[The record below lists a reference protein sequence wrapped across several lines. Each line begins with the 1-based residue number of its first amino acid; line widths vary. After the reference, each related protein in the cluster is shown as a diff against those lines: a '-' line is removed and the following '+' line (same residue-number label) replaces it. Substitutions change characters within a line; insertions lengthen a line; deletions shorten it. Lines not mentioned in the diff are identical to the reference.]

1 MGRIHF
7 PIREILQIGEGT
19 REYRIHPEYC
29 PPFRRHAIQ
38 LAGISHTTKHFRFI
52 RMHPTESQILVCLRG
67 EGRVWVDEEWKT
79 CGPGQAYL
87 TPVGPRNAYEAVRGW
102 EVAWVVYST
111 AVVRVDK
118 PRLIEVDPR
127 PLEYILQ
134 GLHHEFY
141 GRREDAL
148 LGYWTELL
156 QMHVVRIVK
165 LNHSSKLWRFW
176 QTVQDDLG
184 SPWDLDTLAR
194 RAGMGIEQLRRV
206 CLEETGESPMRH
218 LTRMRMQHAVSL
230 LAEGSKVDAAAHA
243 VGYENP
249 FAFSTAFSRIMR
261 RPPSSYNPSRTA
273 KILLG
278 G

>member
-1 MGRIHF
+1 MGKIHF

-29 PPFRRHAIQ
+29 PPFQQHSIR
-38 LAGISHTTKHFRFI
+38 LAGISHTTKHFRFY
-52 RMHPTESQILVCLRG
+52 RMKPHESQVLVCLRG
-67 EGRVWVDEEWKT
+67 KGRVWVDEEWKIS
-79 CGPGQAYL
+79 GPGSAYV
-87 TPVGPRNAYEAVRGW
+87 TPVGQRHAYEAVKDW
-102 EVAWVVYST
+102 KIAWVVYST

-141 GRREDAL
+141 GRREDAM

-156 QMHVVRIVK
+156 QLHVLRIVK

-184 SPWDLDTLAR
+184 AAWDLEQLSR
-194 RAGMGIEQLRRV
+194 QAGMGIEQLRRV
-206 CLEETGESPMRH
+206 CQKEMGESPMRY

-230 LAEGSKVDAAAHA
+230 LSAGYKVDAAAHA

-249 FAFSTAFSRIMR
+249 FAFSTAFSRVMR
-261 RPPSSYNPSRTA
+261 HPPSYYSSWRMTKQLQA
-273 KILLG
+273 A
-278 G
+278 